1 MAERVPMARSSDR
14 EGQELLDPLPQER
27 YLLERGERLELSP
40 EREHGGC
47 DMQEILTL
55 PEAADLLRVSE
66 RTLQR
71 LMQAG
76 AVPHATLGRVIR
88 FRRTKL
94 LAWLDAGGARRSA
107 EPLPSRGR
115 RRRPESAGG
124 RAPDVLAVLGESPPA
139 TQPLDTGA
147 GGA

>member
-1 MAERVPMARSSDR
+1 M
-14 EGQELLDPLPQER
+14 QER
-27 YLLERGERLELSP
+27 YLLEPGERP
-40 EREHGGC
+40 EPRPESAHGGC
-47 DMQEILTL
+47 DVQEILTL
-55 PEAADLLRVSE
+55 PEAAELLRVSE
-66 RTLQR
+66 RTVQR

-115 RRRPESAGG
+115 RGRPASAGG
-124 RAPDVLAVLGESPPA
+124 RGPDVLAVLAESPPG
-139 TQPLDTGA
+139 TQPLDTGS